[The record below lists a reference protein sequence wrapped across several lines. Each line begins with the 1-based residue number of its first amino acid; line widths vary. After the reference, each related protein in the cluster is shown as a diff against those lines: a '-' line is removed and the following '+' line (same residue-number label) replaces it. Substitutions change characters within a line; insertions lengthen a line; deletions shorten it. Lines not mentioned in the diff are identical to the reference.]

1 MMQKSKLDNY
11 NSVRGAESYKSDYDK
26 KLHRKVSDGIERRIF
41 TRFFARLPRLATALD
56 LPCGA
61 GRLYSLLQERVGKV
75 VEADWSFTMVELD
88 RRDHEAKA
96 AGYLRCSALE
106 IPVAANAFDLAVSI
120 RLSHHLETQGDR
132 ERHLRELF
140 RVAKHAVIVTWFSHW
155 SLKNVLRR
163 LRQPFNK
170 KQPKNTLRTSDARRV
185 GIESG
190 FTLVDAVP
198 LSRLGSGHVFGLFM
212 RQDSRRNSS

>member
-11 NSVRGAESYKSDYDK
+11 NSVRGAQSYKGDYST
-26 KLHRKVSDGIERRIF
+26 KLHRKVSDGLERRIF
-41 TRFFARLPRLATALD
+41 ARFFARLPKLASVLD

-61 GRLYSLLQERVGKV
+61 GRLYSLLQERVPRV
-75 VEADWSFTMVELD
+75 VEADWSATMVELD
-88 RRDHEAKA
+88 RRDHQAAA

-120 RLSHHLETQGDR
+120 RLSHHLETEADR

-140 RVAKHAVIVTWFSHW
+140 RVARHAVIVTWFSHW
-155 SLKNVLRR
+155 SLKNLLRR

-170 KQPKNTLRTSDARRV
+170 KQPKNTMRTSAARQV
-185 GIESG
+185 ALSAG
-190 FTLVDAVP
+190 FRLADVVP
-198 LSRLGSGHVFGLFM
+198 LSRLGSGHVFGLFV
-212 RQDSRRNSS
+212 RQDSEHQPS

>member
-11 NSVRGAESYKSDYDK
+11 NSVRGAQAYKGDYGK

-41 TRFFARLPRLATALD
+41 SRFFARIPKCATALD

-61 GRLYSLLQERVGKV
+61 GRLYSLIQERVPKV

-88 RRDHEAKA
+88 RKDHDAKA

-106 IPVAANAFDLAVSI
+106 IPVAARSFDLVVSI
-120 RLSHHLETQGDR
+120 RLSHHLETTADR
-132 ERHLRELF
+132 DRHLSELF
-140 RVAKHAVIVTWFSHW
+140 RVAGKVVIVTWFSHW

-163 LRQPFNK
+163 VRAPFNK
-170 KQPKNTLRTSDARRV
+170 KKPKNTMRSSEARSIALRC
-185 GIESG
+185 G
-190 FTLVDAVP
+190 FEMVDSAP
-198 LSRLGSGHVFGLFM
+198 LSRLGSGHVFGLFV
-212 RQDSRRNSS
+212 RKGL